1 MGRFSGGAG
10 SREMNQSRR
19 PRVTCAGLS
28 IADRPGC
35 LMEIGAPLTG
45 RATTPPQPGMRAYQA
60 HTRAYQLQTHARKI
74 LTVESDPKAN
84 RRSASNFPGTFRLCL

>member
-19 PRVTCAGLS
+19 PRVLRRAEYSGSARMSHGNRCAS
-28 IADRPGC
+28 NRP
-35 LMEIGAPLTG
+35 
-45 RATTPPQPGMRAYQA
+45 ATTPPQPGMRAYQA